1 MRQVYEM
8 KAITLTRGG
17 LQPDCEWCFRS
28 NNPCSD
34 TGFRLEKSAEAIVP
48 RYIGGRAERRESIN
62 FVLLMESQRTQ
73 PNLLHDKDYRSE
85 VVVEPRGMTG
95 ERSYSKAETRGRDG
109 LNEQGKL
116 LEVILNRENM
126 NMAYVRVVENAGS
139 AGIDGMK
146 TEELLPNLKEH
157 GTVLID
163 DLLTGRY
170 RPQAV
175 KRVEIPKPDG
185 GKRGLGIPTAIDRM
199 IQQAIS
205 QILTPIFD
213 VGFSAH
219 SYGFRLGKNAHQA
232 IKQATVYINQ
242 GYKVVVDIDL
252 EKFFDRVNHDK
263 LMHLVSKKV
272 ADKRVLRL
280 IRRYLESGIMAGG
293 VFEQSTEGTPQGGPL
308 SPLLSNIMLDELDKE
323 LERRGH
329 RFCRYAD
336 DCNIYVRSKR
346 SAERVMCGISQFIE
360 EELKLKVNKTKSEV
374 GSPKQRKFLGFSFYS
389 KEKSKVGVRIH
400 PKSVERLKEKVRK
413 LTSRSNAMS
422 MDQRIKKLSSLITG
436 WTSYFR
442 LADMKRHCQELDE
455 WMRRRLRMCH
465 WKDWKKISA
474 KFSNLVKLGIE
485 KSKAWEY
492 ANTRKGYWCIAQ
504 SPILHRTL
512 TNAYFEKLKL
522 TTFSQAYLQF
532 SNFTN
537 RPVPNGTQGGV
548 RGQ

>member
-1 MRQVYEM
+1 MERQG
-8 KAITLTRGG
+8 K
-17 LQPDCEWCFRS
+17 
-28 NNPCSD
+28 
-34 TGFRLEKSAEAIVP
+34 
-48 RYIGGRAERRESIN
+48 
-62 FVLLMESQRTQ
+62 Q
-73 PNLLHDKDYRSE
+73 PNLLKDKDYRSE
-85 VVVEPRGMTG
+85 VGVEPQGMSG
-95 ERSYSKAETRGRDG
+95 EQSFSKAGTEGRDG

-116 LEVILNRENM
+116 LETILSRENM
-126 NMAYVRVVENAGS
+126 NLAYKRVKENAGS

-146 TEELLPNLKEH
+146 TAELLPYLKAH
-157 GTVLID
+157 GASLMD
-163 DLLTGRY
+163 DLLRGWY

-205 QILTPIFD
+205 QVLSPIFD
-213 VGFSAH
+213 LGFSPH
-219 SYGFRLGKNAHQA
+219 SYGFRPRKNAHHA
-232 IKQATVYINQ
+232 IKQATAYINE
-242 GYKVVVDIDL
+242 GYNVVVDIDL

-263 LMHLVSKKV
+263 LMHLVSKKI

-280 IRRYLESGIMAGG
+280 IRWYLESGVMAGG
-293 VFEQSTEGTPQGGPL
+293 VFSESTEGTPQGGPL

-323 LERRGH
+323 LEGRGH

-346 SAERVMCGISQFIE
+346 SAERVMSGISQFIE
-360 EELKLKVNKTKSEV
+360 EKLKLKVNKTKSEV

-400 PKSVERLKEKVRK
+400 PKSLDRVKEKVRK
-413 LTSRSNAMS
+413 FTSRSNAMS
-422 MDQRIKKLSSLITG
+422 MEQRIKKLSSLIIG
-436 WTSYFR
+436 WISYFG
-442 LADMKRHCQELDE
+442 LADMKGHCQELDE

-474 KFSNLVKLGIE
+474 KCSNLIKLGID

-492 ANTRKGYWCIAQ
+492 ANTRKGYWRVSH
-504 SPILHRTL
+504 SPILACTL
-512 TNAYFEKLKL
+512 TNAYFEQLEL
-522 TTFSQAYLQF
+522 TTFGQAYKQR

-548 RGQ
+548 RGQVGK

>member
-1 MRQVYEM
+1 MERQR
-8 KAITLTRGG
+8 K
-17 LQPDCEWCFRS
+17 
-28 NNPCSD
+28 
-34 TGFRLEKSAEAIVP
+34 
-48 RYIGGRAERRESIN
+48 
-62 FVLLMESQRTQ
+62 Q
-73 PNLLHDKDYRSE
+73 PNLLKDKDYRSE
-85 VVVEPRGMTG
+85 VGEEPRDMTG
-95 ERSYSKAETRGRDG
+95 ERSFTKAETEGRDG

-116 LEVILNRENM
+116 LETILSRDNM
-126 NMAYVRVVENAGS
+126 NLAYKRVKENAGS

-146 TEELLPNLKEH
+146 TQELLSYLKEH
-157 GTVLID
+157 GAKLLD
-163 DLLTGRY
+163 DLLRGRY

-185 GKRGLGIPTAIDRM
+185 GKRSLGIPTATDRM

-205 QILTPIFD
+205 QVLTPIFD
-213 VGFSAH
+213 AGFSPH
-219 SYGFRLGKNAHQA
+219 SYGFRPGRNAHQA
-232 IKQATVYINQ
+232 IKQATAYINE

-272 ADKRVLRL
+272 TDKSVLRL
-280 IRRYLESGIMAGG
+280 MRRYLESGIMVGG
-293 VFEQSTEGTPQGGPL
+293 LFEQSTEGTPQGGPL

-323 LERRGH
+323 LERRAH

-346 SAERVMCGISQFIE
+346 SAERVMSGISQFIE
-360 EELKLKVNKTKSEV
+360 DGLKLKVNKTKSEV
-374 GSPKQRKFLGFSFYS
+374 GSPRQRKFLGFSFYS
-389 KEKSKVGVRIH
+389 KEQSNVGVRIH
-400 PKSVERLKEKVRK
+400 PKSVERVKEKVRK

-422 MDQRIKKLSSLITG
+422 MEQRIKKLSGLITG

-442 LADMKRHCQELDE
+442 LADMKRYCQELDE

-474 KFSNLVKLGIE
+474 KFSNLIKLGID

-492 ANTRKGYWCIAQ
+492 ANTRKGYWRIAH

-512 TNAYFEKLKL
+512 TNAYFEKLEL
-522 TTFSQAYLQF
+522 TTFSHAYRQL
-532 SNFTN
+532 SNSTN

-548 RGQ
+548 RGQVGK